1 MFVNAVVV
9 FDVELELE
17 LELVFAVNVVNV
29 AAVVALN
36 EVEMVTYDA
45 VAAAVVVVVVVVLQ
59 NYYW

>member
-9 FDVELELE
+9 FDVE